1 MYTHTAVV
9 LNLKRLNLNRTVP
22 VVFTQ
27 IDLKVSRSTKSNFFV
42 YTVVLNPDFL
52 YIDRNV

>member
-42 YTVVLNPDFL
+42 RTVVLNPDFL